1 MIVGIS
7 KNTEIKDV
15 YTNMIVGISKNT
27 EIKDVYTNMIVGIS
41 KNTEIKDV
49 TGPEKEIIAEKLTE

>member
-27 EIKDVYTNMIVGIS
+27 EMKDVYTNMIAGIRT
-41 KNTEIKDV
+41 KICIML
-49 TGPEKEIIAEKLTE
+49 KE